1 MEKQVILSK
10 TEFDKMEEELKTL
23 NEIVDSKKI
32 SALVIPIQNWSYD
45 ASKVTK
51 CVVHY
56 ILDIEEH
63 DVVKTLEFEIKRLD
77 EEIKA
82 CNRRIWDA
90 QNEVDTL
97 RDKLELEKS
106 KPWYKKL
113 FSSKNK

>member
-32 SALVIPIQNWSYD
+32 SALAIPIQNWSYD
-45 ASKVTK
+45 IAKVNK

-63 DVVKTLEFEIKRLD
+63 DVVKTLELEIKRLD
-77 EEIKA
+77 KELNLYKD
-82 CNRRIWDA
+82 RIWKSDYA
-90 QNEVDTL
+90 FNNL
-97 RDKLELEKS
+97 RDRFELERS
-106 KPWYKKL
+106 KPWYKKIGRAHV
-113 FSSKNK
+113 

>member
-63 DVVKTLEFEIKRLD
+63 DVVKTLEFEIERLN
-77 EEIKA
+77 EEIKEYID
-82 CNRRIWDA
+82 RVLKTDY
-90 QNEVDTL
+90 EVNTL
-97 RDKLELEKS
+97 RHKLELEQS

-113 FSSKNK
+113 FKTK